1 MLIIRSKNVVNISM
15 VRAADSPAVHKT
27 RIQVK
32 RKKLVLDCALSVFAT
47 YGFHGA
53 TIDQIAAM
61 ADLSK
66 PNVLYYFESKEHIY
80 QALLE
85 RTVDGWLSPFLAIN
99 PQGEPMAE
107 LKKYVATKIDI
118 SFNEPL
124 LSRLFAMEVIS
135 GAPQLLTSIKTSL
148 RSVVD
153 EKAQVIQ
160 TWMDQGKLKHVD
172 PYHLIFSIWSVTQ
185 HYADFAIQIEGLL
198 GNPPDRELTKASVM
212 TILLQGLEP

>member
-1 MLIIRSKNVVNISM
+1 MSND
-15 VRAADSPAVHKT
+15 ADSAVNRKS

-32 RKKLVLDCALSVFAT
+32 REKLVLDCALTVFAT

-53 TIDQIAAM
+53 TIDQIAVM

-66 PNVLYYFESKEHIY
+66 PNVLYYFENKEHIY
-80 QALLE
+80 RALLE
-85 RTVDGWLSPFLAIN
+85 RTIDGWLQPFLAIN
-99 PQGEPMAE
+99 PDGDPMEE
-107 LKKYVATKIDI
+107 LRKYVATKIDI
-118 SFNEPL
+118 SFSDPL

-153 EKAQVIQ
+153 EKAQMIQ
-160 TWMDQGKLKHVD
+160 MWMDQGKLKQVD

-185 HYADFAIQIEGLL
+185 HYADFAIQIEALL
-198 GNPPDRELTKASVM
+198 GNQPDRELTKASVM
-212 TILLQGLEP
+212 AILLQGLEP